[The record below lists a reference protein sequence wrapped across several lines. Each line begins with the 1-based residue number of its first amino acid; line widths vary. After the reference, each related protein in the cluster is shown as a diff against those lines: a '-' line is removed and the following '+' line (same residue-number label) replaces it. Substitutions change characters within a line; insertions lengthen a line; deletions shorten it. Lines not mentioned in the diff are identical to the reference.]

1 LHIHRRELTQLEAH
15 GLTTSATELP
25 NIRRLYADEVIEQMY
40 DLLQC
45 MSPLLAQRWG
55 NRPAACG

>member
-1 LHIHRRELTQLEAH
+1 MHIHRRELTQLEAH

-45 MSPLLAQRWG
+45 MSPLLAL
-55 NRPAACG
+55 AV